1 MPTTCQFDSKTG
13 DGIAVR
19 ARMRHGTAFT
29 LDVDL
34 CLPGRGV
41 SAVFGP
47 SGCGKTTLL
56 RCVAGL
62 TRPAP
67 GRVVVNGDTWH
78 DDGAGV
84 WRPTHRRPL
93 GLVFQEASLF
103 DHLTVQG
110 NLDFGLKRVPAAER
124 RVALAQA
131 VELLGIGPL
140 LARRPANL
148 SGGER
153 QRVAIARALATSPRL
168 LLLDEPLASL
178 DAARKAELLPY
189 FERLS
194 RELGIPMLYVTH
206 SLDEVA
212 RLADHLLLLEAG
224 RLHALGPTAGLLARL
239 DVALAHG
246 DAAGTLI
253 EGTVAALDA
262 ADHLMHV
269 RFAGGVLQCVQAPGT
284 PVRAPGQPLRLRVQ
298 ARDVSLALSPAAD
311 TSILNVLP
319 ATVRS
324 LADDGPA
331 QVLVA
336 LDAGG
341 AALLARVTRKSARA
355 LALAPGR
362 RVFAQVKGV
371 AVLD

>member
-1 MPTTCQFDSKTG
+1 
-13 DGIAVR
+13 
-19 ARMRHGTAFT
+19 
-29 LDVDL
+29 
-34 CLPGRGV
+34 
-41 SAVFGP
+41 
-47 SGCGKTTLL
+47 
-56 RCVAGL
+56 
-62 TRPAP
+62 
-67 GRVVVNGDTWH
+67 
-78 DDGAGV
+78 
-84 WRPTHRRPL
+84 
-93 GLVFQEASLF
+93 
-103 DHLTVQG
+103 
-110 NLDFGLKRVPAAER
+110 
-124 RVALAQA
+124 
-131 VELLGIGPL
+131 
-140 LARRPANL
+140 
-148 SGGER
+148 
-153 QRVAIARALATSPRL
+153 
-168 LLLDEPLASL
+168 
-178 DAARKAELLPY
+178 
-189 FERLS
+189 
-194 RELGIPMLYVTH
+194 MLYVTH

-298 ARDVSLALSPAAD
+298 ARDVSLALSPLAD